1 MPAIRAEHVV
11 TVVNQ
16 YASRLV
22 DGGDEQYDPLR
33 ARAHLKS
40 IFGTEGIWVPI
51 SAWVKRLVEEDR
63 RYPSPYAIPWHPMID
78 IDSWCADRIRWRGA
92 ERQVPVVGRHGR
104 DTYTK
109 WLSEPDDLAR
119 AYGVGQMWDVR
130 FLGGADYAIGI
141 LGQRPANWS
150 VVPYDDMTAKEFL
163 KDLDFYVHYPHEK
176 YIEEFGR
183 GVMEAMALGIPPVL
197 PPRFKETF
205 GDAATYATPVEVS
218 KVISSLWVSQE
229 RYQECAE
236 AARNFV
242 IERCSLATFPERLE
256 ALIKSTEI
264 GRGGSARCTA
274 DPSTVAGR

>member
-1 MPAIRAEHVV
+1 
-11 TVVNQ
+11 
-16 YASRLV
+16 
-22 DGGDEQYDPLR
+22 
-33 ARAHLKS
+33 
-40 IFGTEGIWVPI
+40 
-51 SAWVKRLVEEDR
+51 
-63 RYPSPYAIPWHPMID
+63 
-78 IDSWCADRIRWRGA
+78 
-92 ERQVPVVGRHGR
+92 
-104 DTYTK
+104 
-109 WLSEPDDLAR
+109 
-119 AYGVGQMWDVR
+119 
-130 FLGGADYAIGI
+130 
-141 LGQRPANWS
+141 
-150 VVPYDDMTAKEFL
+150 MTAKEFL